1 MNSVVRLPNIF
12 QDVVNPL
19 TPSYIYLLTL
29 AQVMAWHLKASSLIL
44 PQPMLTY
51 CSGSLEPE
59 SSCHD
64 RD

>member
-51 CSGSLEPE
+51 
-59 SSCHD
+59 HQ
-64 RD
+64 